1 MNKVK
6 LEDTLKRC
14 FFFDTSFSIYGGVS
28 GLYDYGPIGV
38 DLQDNILQIWKS
50 HFVIHDHLRKIKAS
64 QITIEPV
71 LKSSGHVDRF
81 TDLMVKDV
89 KTGDCYRLDHLIKD
103 HLEKFAKTNA
113 DKQKEIDLTLAKLD
127 GFFKDEM
134 SEILRKYNMKAPVTG
149 NDLGDPEEFNLM
161 FATSIGPT
169 GLIKSYLRPET
180 AQGIF
185 VNFKRLLERNRGR
198 LPFGVAQIGTAFR
211 NEISPR
217 GGLTRL
223 REFNMC
229 EIEYFVDP
237 QNKKH
242 PKYESV
248 KSNVL
253 NLYSACNQVNGEK
266 FQRVSIESAVN
277 GGTIANETLA
287 YFLSR
292 INDFMLK
299 IGMDLEK
306 IRFRQHMSNEMA
318 HYATD
323 CWDCECLTSSG
334 WLECVGCAD
343 RSCYDLTQHSKATK
357 VRLTAHR
364 YLKEPKE
371 VEIVHCIINRQL
383 IGKSLRGDS
392 KFVIDKLTNASDEE
406 LDFWEKEL
414 SKGIINLKINDKSFD
429 INKDMVTIERRKK
442 TIQVEEIVPCVI
454 EPSFGVDRI
463 IYSLLEQNY
472 RMRDNDE
479 NRTYFSFPPLVAPI
493 KCSIL
498 PLGNN
503 LEFQTYVNSL
513 RVAFEEK
520 GIWPEVDDS
529 SESIGK
535 RYARTDE
542 IGIPFGIT
550 IDFDTI
556 KLKTVTLR
564 YCITTEQIRVDLTA
578 VVSLVSKLSKG
589 KMIWTDAKKLWP
601 AFSGQSGDNLS

>member
-1 MNKVK
+1 MNKAK

-28 GLYDYGPIGV
+28 GLYDYGPLGV

-50 HFVIHDHLRKIKAS
+50 HFVVHDHLRKIKAS

-103 HLEKFAKTNA
+103 YLEKFAKANPKRQ
-113 DKQKEIDLTLAKLD
+113 DEVSLILSKLD
-127 GFFKDEM
+127 GFTKEEM
-134 SEILRKYNMKAPVTG
+134 TEVLRKHNMKAPSTG
-149 NDLGDPEEFNLM
+149 NDLSDPDEFNLM
-161 FATSIGPT
+161 FSTCIGPT

-242 PKYESV
+242 PKYETV
-248 KSNVL
+248 KHKIL
-253 NLYSACNQVNGEK
+253 NLYSACHQMNGEAVEK
-266 FQRVSIESAVN
+266 KSIEQAVN
-277 GGTIANETLA
+277 EGTIANETLA
-287 YFLSR
+287 YFLYR
-292 INDFMLK
+292 INNFMHK
-299 IGMDLEK
+299 IGMDPEK
-306 IRFRQHMSNEMA
+306 VRFRQHMSNEMA

-343 RSCYDLTQHSKATK
+343 RSCYDLTQHSRATK

-364 YLKEPKE
+364 YLKEPKDI
-371 VEIVHCIINRQL
+371 EIIECILNKQL

-392 KFVIDKLTNASDEE
+392 KFVVEKLENASREE
-406 LDFWEKEL
+406 LDSWEKEL
-414 SKGIINLKINDKSFD
+414 SSGLINIKVDDKSFD
-429 INKDMVTIERRKK
+429 VNKDMVTIKRTKK
-442 TIQVEEIVPCVI
+442 TVQVEEIVPCVI

-463 IYSLLEQNY
+463 IYSLLEHNFK
-472 RMRDNDE
+472 MRENDE
-479 NRTYFSFPPLVAPI
+479 NRTFFSFPPVVAPI

-498 PLGNN
+498 PLSNN
-503 LEFQTYVNSL
+503 EEFQVFVNSL
-513 RVAFEEK
+513 KSEFENK

-550 IDFDTI
+550 IDFDTV
-556 KLKTVTLR
+556 KHKTVTLR
-564 YCITTEQIRVDLTA
+564 YFITTEQIRVEMLA
-578 VVSLVSKLSKG
+578 VVPLVSKLSKG
-589 KMIWTDAKKLWP
+589 KMEWSEAKKIWP
-601 AFSGQSGDNLS
+601 AFTGQSGYN